1 MLSDLQATQGV
12 IVLNGT
18 TSRPWG
24 ALLSIVVT
32 NAYVLYSVI
41 EEISSSS
48 QVSLDLWT
56 QQLRMFS
63 TYQRSLVL
71 CSLCPEPFC
80 FAGLCQPSSVF
91 LTCSISRTRTH
102 TICSFVPI
110 FNYLPFSFF
119 LALLPHP
126 MLSFLISGKCFIRTS
141 TRTSV
146 SWLLITLE
154 NQMN

>member
-71 CSLCPEPFC
+71 LFPM
-80 FAGLCQPSSVF
+80 
-91 LTCSISRTRTH
+91 SR
-102 TICSFVPI
+102 
-110 FNYLPFSFF
+110 
-119 LALLPHP
+119 ALLLCWIMSAFLSFSYLLHFKKTNPYH
-126 MLSFLISGKCFIRTS
+126 LFICTHFSLSSFLILSCPAPPPHAKLPHIRKMFY
-141 TRTSV
+141 
-146 SWLLITLE
+146 L
-154 NQMN
+154 NFN